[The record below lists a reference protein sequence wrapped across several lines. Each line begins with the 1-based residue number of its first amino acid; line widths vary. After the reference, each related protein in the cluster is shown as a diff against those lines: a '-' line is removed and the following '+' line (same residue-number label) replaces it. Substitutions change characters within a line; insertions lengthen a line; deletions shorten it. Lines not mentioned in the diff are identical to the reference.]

1 MKIVKFRY
9 PFIMD
14 EHLEGFKFLVIMN
27 KAVYEYLVLAGF
39 FCTCVHISDEQK
51 PRSGNMESLHMSK
64 YLQL

>member
-1 MKIVKFRY
+1 MNIVKFRY

-39 FCTCVHISDEQK
+39 FVLVCTF
-51 PRSGNMESLHMSK
+51 LMSK
-64 YLQL
+64 NRGVETWNHCI